1 MFNTVLN
8 WSVAAILASF
18 TMMPVSVNRSI
29 APAVEPNKEEAVLKG
44 CATKFADDD
53 RIPFYFDDSQGNTKA
68 DVENLDNWKVGEPDF
83 DCGGNQVA
91 CMILADENHVD
102 NPTTPTKL
110 TSNIGLVVDDPF
122 GAGIITG
129 VASGSAYENR
139 SL

>member
-1 MFNTVLN
+1 MFNTILN
-8 WSVAAILASF
+8 WSIAAILASF
-18 TMMPVSVNRSI
+18 TIMPVSLNRQV
-29 APAVEPNKEEAVLKG
+29 APTAEPITEEAELKG
-44 CATKFADDD
+44 CAANFADDD

-68 DVENLDNWKVGEPDF
+68 DVQNLDNWKVGEPDF

-102 NPTTPTKL
+102 NPSNPTKL

-122 GAGIITG
+122 GVGLITG
-129 VASGSAYENR
+129 VASGSSYENR